1 MYTSMKAYSKK
12 FWVAFFFL
20 MLPMA
25 LIMSCSMEPEKASF
39 SISGDLEKLQISN
52 EGFEEVYSIKSNTE
66 WKFVNETDQSWA
78 TVSPAKG
85 SGDGTVKITVTAN
98 TGTGRTAVFR
108 VVPNGVRTQ
117 EIEII
122 QGSSYI
128 PATEGEFPIIAWTG
142 VEAEKSLEKFPVMKA
157 AGIGIYLGWYDD
169 SKTMLKVLDAAQQ
182 SGVKM
187 ITSCPDLL
195 SVETAEEVVKAM
207 MNHPALYAY
216 HLKDEPEVN
225 DLPGLGELV
234 KKIKTIDSHH
244 PCYINLYPNWAWGKE
259 LYSEN
264 VKSFIE
270 QVPVPFISFDNYP
283 IVSINGAPSII
294 RPDWYRNLEEIS
306 ATAKENDK
314 PFWAFALALSH
325 QLDESHFYRIPT
337 LPELRLQVF
346 SNLAYGAQAIQYF
359 TYRGLQHDEPT
370 EVYDLVKTVNR
381 EVQQLAGIFL
391 GAEVLS
397 VAHTGSEIPEGT
409 KTLQT
414 LPSPIKSLST
424 SDAGAVVSVL
434 KKKENRYL
442 VVVNKDFRDVMSLSI
457 EADISVSRVLKD
469 GSVVTSQAATLT
481 VAPGDMVI
489 FTWTERKE

>member
-1 MYTSMKAYSKK
+1 MYISMKAYSKK

-25 LIMSCSMEPEKASF
+25 FILSCSMEPEKAYF
-39 SISGDLEKLQISN
+39 SISGDLGNLQISN
-52 EGFEEVYSIKSNTE
+52 DGFEETYSIKSNTE

-85 SGDGTVKITVTAN
+85 SGSGTVKITVAAN
-98 TGTGRTAVFR
+98 TGAGRTAIFR
-108 VVPNGVRTQ
+108 VVPNGVKTQ
-117 EIEII
+117 EMEII
-122 QGSSYI
+122 QGSSYV

-142 VEAEKSLEKFPVMKA
+142 VEADKSLEKFPVMKA
-157 AGIGIYLGWYDD
+157 CGIHIYLGWYDD
-169 SKTMLKVLDAAQQ
+169 LKTMLNVLDAARQT
-182 SGVKM
+182 GVKM

-195 SVETAEEVVKAM
+195 SVGTTEEAVKAM

-234 KKIKTIDSHH
+234 KKIKALDSQH
-244 PCYINLYPNWAWGKE
+244 PCYVNLYPNWAWGKE

-283 IVSINGAPSII
+283 VVSINGAPSIV

-306 ATAKENDK
+306 VAAKENNK

-325 QLDESHFYRIPT
+325 RLDDSHFYKIPT

-370 EVYDLVKTVNR
+370 EVYDLVKTVNE
-381 EVQQLAGIFL
+381 EVQQLASIFL

-409 KTLQT
+409 KPLQA
-414 LPSPIKSLST
+414 LPSSIKSLST
-424 SDAGAVVSVL
+424 SETGAVVSVL
-434 KKKENRYL
+434 EKGGKQYL
-442 VVVNKDFRDVMSLSI
+442 VVVNKDFRNVMNLSI
-457 EADISVSRVLKD
+457 DVDSSVSRVLKD
-469 GSVVTSQAATLT
+469 GST
-481 VAPGDMVI
+481 VAVSATTITVDPGDMVI
-489 FTWTERKE
+489 FTWRK

>member
-1 MYTSMKAYSKK
+1 
-12 FWVAFFFL
+12 
-20 MLPMA
+20 
-25 LIMSCSMEPEKASF
+25 MEICKRDGSVL
-39 SISGDLEKLQISN
+39 GYHLTGQR
-52 EGFEEVYSIKSNTE
+52 E
-66 WKFVNETDQSWA
+66 WKRNCDNYC
-78 TVSPAKG
+78 
-85 SGDGTVKITVTAN
+85 N

-108 VVPNGVRTQ
+108 VVPNGVKTQ

-122 QGSSYI
+122 QGNSYI
-128 PATEGEFPIIAWTG
+128 PTTDGEFPIIAWTG
-142 VEAEKSLEKFPVMKA
+142 VEADKSLEKFPVMKA
-157 AGIGIYLGWYDD
+157 SGINIYLGWYDD
-169 SKTMLKVLDAAQQ
+169 LETTLKVLDAAQKT
-182 SGVKM
+182 GVKM
-187 ITSCPDLL
+187 ITSCKDLL
-195 SVETAEEVVKAM
+195 SVGTAEEVVKAM

-283 IVSINGAPSII
+283 IVSINGAPSIV

-306 ATAKENDK
+306 AAAKENNK

-325 QLDESHFYRIPT
+325 KLDETHFYKIPT

-346 SNLAYGAQAIQYF
+346 SDLAYGAQAIQYF

-370 EVYDLVKTVNR
+370 EVYDLVKTVNQ

-391 GAEVLS
+391 GAQVIS
-397 VAHTGSEIPEGT
+397 VSHTGSEIPEGT
-409 KTLQT
+409 KALGS
-414 LPSPIKSLST
+414 LPTPIKSLTT
-424 SDAGAVVSVL
+424 SDTGAVVSVL
-434 KKKENRYL
+434 EKGGNQYL
-442 VVVNKDFRDVMSLSI
+442 VVVNRDFRNVMNLSI
-457 EADISVSRVLKD
+457 DVDSSVSRVLKNGSTTTPD
-469 GSVVTSQAATLT
+469 GSTIAVE
-481 VAPGDMVI
+481 PGDMVI
-489 FTWTERKE
+489 FTWRK